1 MMAIGLMVAATL
13 TVLAGIHVYWA
24 TGGTWPGTDEASCSR
39 AIAGFKGIDRMPPP
53 AASLAV
59 AALLFI
65 AALLALFLASG
76 TNALP
81 AGLLLLAG
89 TSASFVFVARGIA
102 GYLPAWRR
110 LTPEMPFAR
119 NDTRYFSPLC
129 LALGAG
135 FAFLTASGMIS

>member
-1 MMAIGLMVAATL
+1 MIGVGLIVAGVL

-24 TGGTWPGTDEASCSR
+24 AGGTWPGTDEASCAR
-39 AIAGFKGIDRMPPP
+39 AIAGFRGIDRMPPP

-59 AALLFI
+59 AALLLI

-81 AGLLLLAG
+81 AGLMLLAG
-89 TSASFVFVARGIA
+89 TGASFVFVARGIA
-102 GYLPAWRR
+102 GYLPVWRR